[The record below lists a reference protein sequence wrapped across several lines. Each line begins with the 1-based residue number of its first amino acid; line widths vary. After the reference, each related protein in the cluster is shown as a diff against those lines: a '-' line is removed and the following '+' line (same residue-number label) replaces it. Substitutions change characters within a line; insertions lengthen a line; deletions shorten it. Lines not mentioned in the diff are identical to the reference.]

1 MPINKKILTIEPVTS
16 SITDE
21 DTAETPS
28 QLALKAYLQRI
39 NSELDEKTKNM
50 DLKSAA
56 FANSQVLRSLTALC
70 RTTDQA
76 TAVYSML
83 DIITEKTRQTTVS
96 VNASR
101 GRVGELERF
110 NCRANLH
117 LSVLQLLEPLGLD
130 TAVFSLQH
138 RLQRIYRLSLSL

>member
-101 GRVGELERF
+101 GRVGEYRTI
-110 NCRANLH
+110 
-117 LSVLQLLEPLGLD
+117 QL
-130 TAVFSLQH
+130 
-138 RLQRIYRLSLSL
+138 